1 MPVETCGPIKE
12 DNRSVNLLP
21 TTLLPTTL
29 LPTSIFRSTR
39 GLIDASNLRS
49 RTFYL
54 LGNVN
59 K

>member
-12 DNRSVNLLP
+12 DNRSVN
-21 TTLLPTTL
+21 LLPTTL